1 MRKAYITKTVL
12 QNVEAWADFC
22 EIFPSAVV
30 AEDAG
35 NNGVLLV
42 YTDDQKDE

>member
-12 QNVEAWADFC
+12 QTPEAWQTFC
-22 EIFPSAVV
+22 DAFPSAVV

-35 NNGVLLV
+35 NNEVLIV
-42 YTDDQKDE
+42 YSDNKDE